1 MKPENTV
8 KLLLDLD
15 YVRKLQTEL
24 PSKRIAILTSL
35 FQFVIGVGLLASLLD
50 NTVKLSFQFIILPLT
65 ALSIVIILFS
75 AYTFFGFIIRKRYIL
90 LIESLVQRNDNNNEN
105 SA

>member
-1 MKPENTV
+1 MKPE
-8 KLLLDLD
+8 
-15 YVRKLQTEL
+15 
-24 PSKRIAILTSL
+24 
-35 FQFVIGVGLLASLLD
+35 
-50 NTVKLSFQFIILPLT
+50 NTVKLSFQFIILPLI